1 MKKLLQLI
9 RQHLPGSTRYAN
21 PSDILGRKSGGV
33 RDTNKVDWKTDKNN
47 DTN

>member
-9 RQHLPGSTRYAN
+9 RQHLTGSTRYAN